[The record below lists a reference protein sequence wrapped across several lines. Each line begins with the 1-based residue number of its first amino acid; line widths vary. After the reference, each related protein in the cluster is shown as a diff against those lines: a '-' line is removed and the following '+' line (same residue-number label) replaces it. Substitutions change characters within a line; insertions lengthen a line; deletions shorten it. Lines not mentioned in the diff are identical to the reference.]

1 MHLRL
6 TMALKFMRSRRKG
19 ALTRFISFA
28 STSGIALGVFAALVG
43 LSAMNG
49 FESELSNRVLSIIPS
64 AQLNSGNESFK
75 DAAKIEMLLAD
86 DPRIVASAPAI
97 EQRAILV
104 ANQTFLPVNLVGID
118 PRAESKVVALQNF
131 IDQPLTVLE
140 HTPMEPR
147 GTRSFTDSTDLYHS
161 DRVANSDKLKSALR
175 AMERGEATPF
185 TADANGLAY
194 SVDVP
199 YVHVDN
205 ADRASLAAVARS
217 NLAQANAALAENSI
231 RQSSSGQDSSSQA
244 KADPLSDTQRQEALE
259 QSAKEQAVTDQASL
273 AASNAALSEVENNN
287 EAPYVH
293 AQAPISEMSE
303 QALANVPLEVRESI
317 LHAQSVEKEVR
328 EQASHIPHIILGAAL
343 ARKLNVK
350 VGDTLEIFTLNF
362 VSNQDSSTD
371 QSFDLEYG
379 KLKQV
384 LQAPQKS
391 RAEVVGIL
399 KIGGQLD
406 SLIALMHISQLQ
418 SMVGLQGPNSI
429 HIRTN
434 DINATQKIVVE
445 ATSGKITENA
455 YLTTWLSTHGKL
467 YHDIQMVRQI
477 MFLAMFLVL
486 AVACFNIISN
496 LMMMVGEKRREI
508 AILLTMGMT
517 PREIIATFS
526 LMGMLSGG
534 YGALIGVILGVPVS
548 LLLTPVTSHFK
559 EWFGFDLLNPDVYFI
574 NFIPCS
580 LEWLDLITIIAVA
593 LCMSLGA
600 ALYPAYRA
608 AHVKPAQELNL

>member
-6 TMALKFMRSRRKG
+6 TMALRFMRSRRKG

-28 STSGIALGVFAALVG
+28 STSGIALGVFAAIVG

-49 FESELSNRVLSIIPS
+49 FEAELSNRVLSIIPS

-75 DAAKIEMLLAD
+75 DAPAIEQLLAA

-118 PRAESKVVALQNF
+118 PLAESKVVALQNF
-131 IDQPLTVLE
+131 IEQPLTVLE
-140 HTPMEPR
+140 HTPMESR
-147 GTRSFTDSTDLYHS
+147 GTRSFTDITDLYHS
-161 DRVANSDKLKSALR
+161 DRGANTEKLKSAMR
-175 AMERGEATPF
+175 AMESRDNAPYS
-185 TADANGLAY
+185 ADANGLAH

-199 YVHVDN
+199 YIHDVMEN
-205 ADRASLAAVARS
+205 ADSPTLAVTNAVNSEESSLY
-217 NLAQANAALAENSI
+217 
-231 RQSSSGQDSSSQA
+231 
-244 KADPLSDTQRQEALE
+244 ALE
-259 QSAKEQAVTDQASL
+259 D
-273 AASNAALSEVENNN
+273 EN
-287 EAPYVH
+287 EYPPVS
-293 AQAPISEMSE
+293 AQAPVREMSE

-328 EQASHIPHIILGAAL
+328 DQASHIPHIILGAAL

-371 QSFDLEYG
+371 QAFDLEYG

-580 LEWLDLITIIAVA
+580 LEWLDLMTIIAVA

-608 AHVKPAQELNL
+608 SHVKPAQELNL